1 MMHVKELN
9 DVEDARR
16 KLREIGAG
24 EKGVD
29 IMAPKAIH
37 RVVKVYSLDV
47 RAASI
52 LKQEMLSLGGEAA
65 VSWGSLERSCGETD
79 VLLMA
84 TLKQYGLLKKKLLE
98 QPFGLRE
105 MAGELDQ
112 VLSRYSSNPAPL
124 TVGDEV
130 FDWSRTYVM
139 GVLNIT
145 PDSFS
150 GDGLSGDLDT
160 VLERAARMV
169 DSGVDLLDVGGES
182 TKPGSRPVPVGEEME
197 RVVPVVAELSKKFDV
212 PVSVDT
218 YKVGVAEAALEAGA
232 SLVNDIYGLRT
243 EGMAGL
249 LADRK
254 VPVVLMHMQGNPQD
268 MQSNPSYDSVVEE
281 VYRFFSKQID
291 FAIDS
296 GIKRENIVLDPGIG
310 FGKRLEHNLSLLRHL
325 REFKSLGL
333 PLLVG
338 VSRKSFIG
346 ELLDLPVEER
356 LEGSLAAASVSVL
369 KGADIVRVQ
378 QASASGSNPGARI
391 PPKLSQSGLSPRPLG
406 RHPLN

>member
-1 MMHVKELN
+1 MMRVVELN
-9 DVEDARR
+9 GLDAA
-16 KLREIGAG
+16 LGEIKRVGAG
-24 EKGVD
+24 ERGVD

-37 RVVKVYSLDV
+37 RVVKVCSVDV

-52 LKQEMLSLGGEAA
+52 LKQEMLSIGGEAA

-84 TLKQYGLLKKKLLE
+84 TLRQYDLLSRKLLE

-105 MAGELDQ
+105 MAGELEQ
-112 VLSRYSSNPAPL
+112 MLSRYNSTPAPL

-150 GDGLSGDLDT
+150 GDGLSGDLDA
-160 VLERAARMV
+160 VLERASWMV

-182 TKPGSRPVPVGEEME
+182 TRPGSRPVPVGQELE
-197 RVVPVVAELSKKFDV
+197 RVVPVVEMLSKKFDI
-212 PVSVDT
+212 PVSIDT
-218 YKVGVAEAALEAGA
+218 YKVEVAEAALKAGA
-232 SLVNDIYGLRT
+232 CLVNDIYGLRT
-243 EGMAGL
+243 DGMADL
-249 LADRK
+249 LADRR
-254 VPVVLMHMQGNPQD
+254 VPVVLMHMQGTPRD
-268 MQSNPSYDSVVEE
+268 MQGNPSYDPVMED
-281 VYRFFSKQID
+281 VYRFFSKQVEH
-291 FAIDS
+291 AVDS

-310 FGKRLEHNLSLLRHL
+310 FGKKLEHNLSLLRHL
-325 REFKSLGL
+325 GEFKSLGL

-346 ELLDLPVEER
+346 ELLDLPVGER
-356 LEGSLAAASVSVL
+356 LEGSLAAASVSIA
-369 KGADIVRVQ
+369 KGANIVRVHDVGETLR
-378 QASASGSNPGARI
+378 AVRVADAL
-391 PPKLSQSGLSPRPLG
+391 K
-406 RHPLN
+406 

>member
-369 KGADIVRVQ
+369 KGADIVRVHDVKE
-378 QASASGSNPGARI
+378 AVRAVRVADSLR
-391 PPKLSQSGLSPRPLG
+391 
-406 RHPLN
+406 